1 MQIVIRVAGLF
12 LFPLVDSSGAETLSA
27 NTIIELAVPDNLV
40 GAVLGIQGQGINEI
54 ISLSGAKITVSKR

>member
-1 MQIVIRVAGLF
+1 M
-12 LFPLVDSSGAETLSA
+12 DSSGAETLSA